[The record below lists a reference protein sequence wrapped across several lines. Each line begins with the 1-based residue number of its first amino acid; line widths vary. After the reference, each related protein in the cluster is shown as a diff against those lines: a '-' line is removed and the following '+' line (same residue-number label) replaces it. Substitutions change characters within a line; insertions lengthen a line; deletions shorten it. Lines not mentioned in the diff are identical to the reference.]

1 MTSTRSSKWVLFSAL
16 QREGRRMSVW
26 LALFPILGFLY
37 ALCHGLLQALMN
49 QDTDTVAAQD
59 QTVRIFGS
67 IALFL
72 SAATIMAGAFFAI
85 SAFRFLYSRRQS
97 DFYLSL
103 PVTRRTFYFVKWVMG
118 ELVLLL
124 AFCGAGIGCWL
135 LPQLIPRKWHV
146 QLDAGYGLRL
156 LTVAFAAAAAFYCI
170 CLLCAVTAGKVWQ
183 YWTLLIGIGGCL
195 PLGLISYAELFPAFL
210 SGLNQQPVRIVA
222 LVSPIAYVPFGVQGV
237 FDFRYL
243 LLAALLVGAV
253 SFFAGL
259 FFYRRRS
266 GECAEQT
273 LSTPVVYVL
282 ATTGAALSLV
292 CLPMLLTLQAN
303 QYGVYALL
311 CGAGVGVMTL
321 VCTLVYTRKVVN
333 PTAAVLC
340 STLVVVT
347 VGTVCLLGVQ
357 GSDYRNKVPAAED
370 VAQVTVQPMV
380 EDPLVDLPDYMLEP
394 GTHSVSTDT
403 TESQELESSYTFT
416 DPASVAA
423 IVQLH
428 RDCITA
434 AETEVLGGSGF
445 KSSFRYKLKNGKV
458 LTRIYTAYGDKGANV
473 IRSTKEYKQ
482 QQPFVKNS
490 AKENLLLVS
499 LISTERDDL
508 YWNQTMEDNR
518 GEVQVDQTAYYPAIR
533 ADFMELTRSDWTYMN
548 MQDASWSTVSFA
560 IYQVRPGTD
569 SKTRRQLQKMDPEA
583 LRTYYNRFYSTHT
596 DSDPPCPVVR
606 SVVYL
611 PNQSGGA
618 NRTLKLLQK
627 DGFIYGAQTTL
638 PSADQVETMLV
649 SPICTVSADYTE
661 GDGCLLGEPDSED
674 GYYLTRPE
682 SLLGGQVVRKNFASL
697 YTDPFRTV
705 TDRKAIARTLAG
717 VQPGADQMERL
728 KKAKQGYA
736 VSLITK
742 DGKATK
748 MYFVP
753 TAYGYEQGKPTTDA
767 ASDLA
772 YALE

>member
-26 LALFPILGFLY
+26 LALFPFLGFLY

-135 LPQLIPRKWHV
+135 VPQLIPRKWHV

-243 LLAALLVGAV
+243 LLAALLV
-253 SFFAGL
+253 
-259 FFYRRRS
+259 
-266 GECAEQT
+266 
-273 LSTPVVYVL
+273 
-282 ATTGAALSLV
+282 
-292 CLPMLLTLQAN
+292 
-303 QYGVYALL
+303 
-311 CGAGVGVMTL
+311 
-321 VCTLVYTRKVVN
+321 
-333 PTAAVLC
+333 
-340 STLVVVT
+340 
-347 VGTVCLLGVQ
+347 
-357 GSDYRNKVPAAED
+357 
-370 VAQVTVQPMV
+370 
-380 EDPLVDLPDYMLEP
+380 
-394 GTHSVSTDT
+394 
-403 TESQELESSYTFT
+403 
-416 DPASVAA
+416 
-423 IVQLH
+423 
-428 RDCITA
+428 
-434 AETEVLGGSGF
+434 
-445 KSSFRYKLKNGKV
+445 
-458 LTRIYTAYGDKGANV
+458 
-473 IRSTKEYKQ
+473 
-482 QQPFVKNS
+482 
-490 AKENLLLVS
+490 S
-499 LISTERDDL
+499 LISTQRDDL
-508 YWNQTMEDNR
+508 YWDQTMEDNR
-518 GEVQVDQTAYYPAIR
+518 GEVQVDQTAYYAAIR
-533 ADFMELTRSDWTYMN
+533 ADFMELTRADWTYMN

-649 SPICTVSADYTE
+649 SPICTVTADYTE
-661 GDGCLLGEPDSED
+661 CLLGEPDSED

-753 TAYGYEQGKPTTDA
+753 TAYGYAQGKPTTDA

-772 YALE
+772 YALG

>member
-1 MTSTRSSKWVLFSAL
+1 M
-16 QREGRRMSVW
+16 
-26 LALFPILGFLY
+26 
-37 ALCHGLLQALMN
+37 
-49 QDTDTVAAQD
+49 
-59 QTVRIFGS
+59 
-67 IALFL
+67 
-72 SAATIMAGAFFAI
+72 
-85 SAFRFLYSRRQS
+85 
-97 DFYLSL
+97 
-103 PVTRRTFYFVKWVMG
+103 
-118 ELVLLL
+118 
-124 AFCGAGIGCWL
+124 
-135 LPQLIPRKWHV
+135 
-146 QLDAGYGLRL
+146 
-156 LTVAFAAAAAFYCI
+156 
-170 CLLCAVTAGKVWQ
+170 
-183 YWTLLIGIGGCL
+183 
-195 PLGLISYAELFPAFL
+195 
-210 SGLNQQPVRIVA
+210 
-222 LVSPIAYVPFGVQGV
+222 
-237 FDFRYL
+237 
-243 LLAALLVGAV
+243 
-253 SFFAGL
+253 
-259 FFYRRRS
+259 
-266 GECAEQT
+266 
-273 LSTPVVYVL
+273 
-282 ATTGAALSLV
+282 
-292 CLPMLLTLQAN
+292 
-303 QYGVYALL
+303 
-311 CGAGVGVMTL
+311 
-321 VCTLVYTRKVVN
+321 
-333 PTAAVLC
+333 
-340 STLVVVT
+340 
-347 VGTVCLLGVQ
+347 
-357 GSDYRNKVPAAED
+357 
-370 VAQVTVQPMV
+370 
-380 EDPLVDLPDYMLEP
+380 
-394 GTHSVSTDT
+394 
-403 TESQELESSYTFT
+403 
-416 DPASVAA
+416 AA

-434 AETEVLGGSGF
+434 AETEALGGSGF

-458 LTRIYTAYGDKGANV
+458 LTRIYTAYGDNGANV

-518 GEVQVDQTAYYPAIR
+518 GEVQVDQTAYYAAIR
-533 ADFMELTRSDWTYMN
+533 ADFMELTQADWTYMN

-596 DSDPPCPVVR
+596 DSDPPCPVER

-649 SPICTVSADYTE
+649 SPICTVTADYTE
-661 GDGCLLGEPDSED
+661 CLLGEPDSED

-753 TAYGYEQGKPTTDA
+753 TAYGYAQGKPTTDA
-767 ASDLA
+767 AGDLA
-772 YALE
+772 YALG

>member
-26 LALFPILGFLY
+26 LALFPFLGFLY

-103 PVTRRTFYFVKWVMG
+103 PVTRRTFYFVKWVIG

-135 LPQLIPRKWHV
+135 VPQLIPRKWHV

-156 LTVAFAAAAAFYCI
+156 LAVAFAAAAAFYCI

-243 LLAALLVGAV
+243 LLAALLVGVV

-321 VCTLVYTRKVVN
+321 VCTLVYTHKVVN

-380 EDPLVDLPDYMLEP
+380 EDPLV
-394 GTHSVSTDT
+394 
-403 TESQELESSYTFT
+403 
-416 DPASVAA
+416 
-423 IVQLH
+423 
-428 RDCITA
+428 
-434 AETEVLGGSGF
+434 
-445 KSSFRYKLKNGKV
+445 
-458 LTRIYTAYGDKGANV
+458 
-473 IRSTKEYKQ
+473 
-482 QQPFVKNS
+482 
-490 AKENLLLVS
+490 
-499 LISTERDDL
+499 
-508 YWNQTMEDNR
+508 
-518 GEVQVDQTAYYPAIR
+518 
-533 ADFMELTRSDWTYMN
+533 
-548 MQDASWSTVSFA
+548 
-560 IYQVRPGTD
+560 
-569 SKTRRQLQKMDPEA
+569 
-583 LRTYYNRFYSTHT
+583 
-596 DSDPPCPVVR
+596 
-606 SVVYL
+606 YL

-649 SPICTVSADYTE
+649 SPICTLSADYTE

-753 TAYGYEQGKPTTDA
+753 IAYGYEQGKPTTDD

-772 YALE
+772 YALG

>member
-1 MTSTRSSKWVLFSAL
+1 M
-16 QREGRRMSVW
+16 
-26 LALFPILGFLY
+26 
-37 ALCHGLLQALMN
+37 
-49 QDTDTVAAQD
+49 
-59 QTVRIFGS
+59 
-67 IALFL
+67 
-72 SAATIMAGAFFAI
+72 
-85 SAFRFLYSRRQS
+85 
-97 DFYLSL
+97 
-103 PVTRRTFYFVKWVMG
+103 
-118 ELVLLL
+118 
-124 AFCGAGIGCWL
+124 
-135 LPQLIPRKWHV
+135 
-146 QLDAGYGLRL
+146 
-156 LTVAFAAAAAFYCI
+156 
-170 CLLCAVTAGKVWQ
+170 
-183 YWTLLIGIGGCL
+183 
-195 PLGLISYAELFPAFL
+195 
-210 SGLNQQPVRIVA
+210 
-222 LVSPIAYVPFGVQGV
+222 
-237 FDFRYL
+237 
-243 LLAALLVGAV
+243 
-253 SFFAGL
+253 
-259 FFYRRRS
+259 
-266 GECAEQT
+266 
-273 LSTPVVYVL
+273 
-282 ATTGAALSLV
+282 
-292 CLPMLLTLQAN
+292 
-303 QYGVYALL
+303 
-311 CGAGVGVMTL
+311 
-321 VCTLVYTRKVVN
+321 
-333 PTAAVLC
+333 
-340 STLVVVT
+340 
-347 VGTVCLLGVQ
+347 
-357 GSDYRNKVPAAED
+357 
-370 VAQVTVQPMV
+370 
-380 EDPLVDLPDYMLEP
+380 
-394 GTHSVSTDT
+394 
-403 TESQELESSYTFT
+403 
-416 DPASVAA
+416 AA

-434 AETEVLGGSGF
+434 AETEALGGSGF

-458 LTRIYTAYGDKGANV
+458 LTRIYTAYGDNGANV

-518 GEVQVDQTAYYPAIR
+518 GEVQVDQTAYYAAIR
-533 ADFMELTRSDWTYMN
+533 ADFMELTRADWTYMN

-569 SKTRRQLQKMDPEA
+569 SKTRRQLQKMDPQA

-596 DSDPPCPVVR
+596 DSDPPCPVER

-649 SPICTVSADYTE
+649 SPICTVTADYTE

-753 TAYGYEQGKPTTDA
+753 TAYGYAQGKPTTDA

-772 YALE
+772 YALG